1 MSQNKEQSD
10 DRENADDLQPCS
22 DGGSCCPSGSDGG
35 GKRWK
40 IAVFVLIVVAAGAV
54 LANSFIKKSDAGAD
68 QSQQAFAS
76 FQMDNKSETP
86 CCPSEAE
93 VAAESPVE
101 SKIETEAPPGADE
114 TENKNTPA
122 KSALSL
128 WGPDLDSL
136 ASLNNVATDTDAVF
150 VFVAAG
156 GPQNMQPVT
165 GQIEAAVKKIKSNG
179 VRVSAFRLKEAAPE
193 YVQLAEQISVPC
205 VLAMVKGGGMST
217 VSGEITEARLVQA
230 FVMASRPTSGCGP
243 AGCPPG
249 STTCPPQK

>member
-10 DRENADDLQPCS
+10 GSENADDLQPCC

-40 IAVFVLIVVAAGAV
+40 IAVFVLIVVAAGVV
-54 LANSFIKKSDAGAD
+54 LANSFIKKSNADAD
-68 QSQQAFAS
+68 QSQQTFAS
-76 FQMDNKSETP
+76 IQMDDKSKTP
-86 CCPSEAE
+86 SPSEAE
-93 VAAESPVE
+93 VKVESPVE
-101 SKIETEAPPGADE
+101 SKIETVAPPAADE
-114 TENKNTPA
+114 TENKDTPA

-136 ASLNNVATDTDAVF
+136 ASLDNVATDTDAVF

-179 VRVSAFRLKEAAPE
+179 VRVSVFRLKEAAPE
-193 YVQLAEQISVPC
+193 YVQIAEQVSVPC

-230 FVMASRPTSGCGP
+230 FVTASRPTSGC
-243 AGCPPG
+243 CPPG
-249 STTCPPQK
+249 TDASDCP

>member
-10 DRENADDLQPCS
+10 GRENADDLQPCS
-22 DGGSCCPSGSDGG
+22 DGGGCCPSGSDGG
-35 GKRWK
+35 GKGWK
-40 IAVFVLIVVAAGAV
+40 IAVFVVIVVAAGVV
-54 LANSFIKKSDAGAD
+54 LANSFIKKSNAGSD
-68 QSQQAFAS
+68 PSQQSFAS
-76 FQMDNKSETP
+76 IPMNDKSETP
-86 CCPSEAE
+86 WPSEAE
-93 VAAESPVE
+93 LKVESSVE
-101 SKIETEAPPGADE
+101 SKIETETPPAADE
-114 TENKNTPA
+114 PENQNTPA

-165 GQIEAAVKKIKSNG
+165 EQIEAAVKKIKSNG
-179 VRVSAFRLKEAAPE
+179 VRVSVFRLKEAAPE
-193 YVQLAEQISVPC
+193 YVQLAEQGSVPC

>member
-1 MSQNKEQSD
+1 MSQDKEQSD
-10 DRENADDLQPCS
+10 GRENADDLQPCC

-54 LANSFIKKSDAGAD
+54 LANSLIKKSNADAD
-68 QSQQAFAS
+68 RSQQTFAS
-76 FQMDNKSETP
+76 FQMDDKSEAP

-93 VAAESPVE
+93 AES
-101 SKIETEAPPGADE
+101 KD
-114 TENKNTPA
+114 TPA

-136 ASLNNVATDTDAVF
+136 ASLDNVATDTDAVF

-156 GPQNMQPVT
+156 GPLNMQPVT

-179 VRVSAFRLKEAAPE
+179 VRVSVFRLKETAPE
-193 YVQLAEQISVPC
+193 YVQLAEQVSVPC

-217 VSGEITEARLVQA
+217 VSGEITEAKLVQA
-230 FVMASRPTSGCGP
+230 FVTASRPTSGC
-243 AGCPPG
+243 CPPG
-249 STTCPPQK
+249 TDASDCP